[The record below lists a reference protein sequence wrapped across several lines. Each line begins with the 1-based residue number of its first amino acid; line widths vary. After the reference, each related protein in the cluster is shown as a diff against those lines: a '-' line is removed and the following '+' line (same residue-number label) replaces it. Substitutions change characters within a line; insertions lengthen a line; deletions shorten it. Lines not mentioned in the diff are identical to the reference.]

1 MSLCL
6 PDQALLVKLF
16 YQNDNSAIVALRKF
30 RTLKGLRKGP
40 LTTKNLRLMVTK
52 FEETGSLNVRSGRG
66 KKPVSAEAIEKVA
79 LPVEGDKSSNVL
91 ASTSV
96 RRVAE
101 ALDLPRSTVQK
112 IMRNILRYYPYKLQF
127 VQELLPHDF
136 ETRHLFSLQ
145 FLARLEVDP
154 EWPWNILWTDEAHF
168 HLDCSVNTHNC
179 RIWGTDNPHSTLRV
193 PLHSPK
199 VTVWC
204 GFSASFILG
213 PYFFEE
219 LGAGG
224 PVTCSITG
232 QRYASLVRNKIIP
245 DLQARQ
251 CLSRIIFMQDGAPPH
266 ITRCITDV
274 LKHHFTEERVI
285 SRQFRHLWPPRSPD
299 PNPCNFWLWG
309 HLKQLVSCDQPN
321 TLPDLK
327 DSISRH
333 VLNISQNTLRST
345 VWGEH
350 AIIRFQIVAEND
362 GHHVQHLLL

>member
-1 MSLCL
+1 MFLGGRY
-6 PDQALLVKLF
+6 F
-16 YQNDNSAIVALRKF
+16 LRGSEACGKEDVIAEG
-30 RTLKGLRKGP
+30 TP
-40 LTTKNLRLMVTK
+40 LDVDVEVVVSQT
-52 FEETGSLNVRSGRG
+52 EGSLNVRSGRG

-79 LPVEGDKSSNVL
+79 LQVEEDKSSNVL

-154 EWPWNILWTDEAHF
+154 EWPWNILWTDKAHF
-168 HLDCSVNTHNC
+168 HLDGSVNTHNC
-179 RIWGTDNPHSTLRV
+179 RIWETDNPHSTLRV

-199 VTVWC
+199 VTAWC

-232 QRYASLVRNKIIP
+232 QRYASLLRNKIIP

-251 CLSRIIFMQDGAPPH
+251 CFSRILFKQDGAPPH
-266 ITRCITDV
+266 ITRCVTDV
-274 LKHHFTEERVI
+274 FKHHFTEGRVI
-285 SRQFRHLWPPRSPD
+285 SRQFRHL
-299 PNPCNFWLWG
+299 
-309 HLKQLVSCDQPN
+309 
-321 TLPDLK
+321 
-327 DSISRH
+327 
-333 VLNISQNTLRST
+333 
-345 VWGEH
+345 
-350 AIIRFQIVAEND
+350 
-362 GHHVQHLLL
+362 

>member
-6 PDQALLVKLF
+6 PDRALLVKLF

-40 LTTKNLRLMVTK
+40 LTAKNLRLMVTK
-52 FEETGSLNVRSGRG
+52 FEETGTLNVRSGRG
-66 KKPVSAEAIEKVA
+66 KKPVYAEAIEKVA
-79 LPVEGDKSSNVL
+79 LQVEEDKSSNVL

-127 VQELLPHDF
+127 VQELFPHDF

-168 HLDCSVNTHNC
+168 HLD
-179 RIWGTDNPHSTLRV
+179 
-193 PLHSPK
+193 
-199 VTVWC
+199 
-204 GFSASFILG
+204 
-213 PYFFEE
+213 
-219 LGAGG
+219 GAEG

-232 QRYASLVRNKIIP
+232 QRYASLLRNKIIP
-245 DLQARQ
+245 HLQARQ

-266 ITRCITDV
+266 ITRCVTDV

-285 SRQFRHLWPPRSPD
+285 SRQFRHLWPPQSPD
-299 PNPCNFWLWG
+299 LNPCDFWLWG
-309 HLKQLVSCDQPN
+309 HLKQLASLGIVN
-321 TLPDLK
+321 
-327 DSISRH
+327 
-333 VLNISQNTLRST
+333 SQIFPINSKRRKRDT
-345 VWGEH
+345 
-350 AIIRFQIVAEND
+350 
-362 GHHVQHLLL
+362 

>member
-1 MSLCL
+1 
-6 PDQALLVKLF
+6 
-16 YQNDNSAIVALRKF
+16 
-30 RTLKGLRKGP
+30 
-40 LTTKNLRLMVTK
+40 MVTK
-52 FEETGSLNVRSGRG
+52 FEETRSLNVRSGRG
-66 KKPVSAEAIEKVA
+66 RKPVSTEATEKVA
-79 LPVEGDKSSNVL
+79 LQVEEDKSSNVL

-96 RRVAE
+96 RRVEE
-101 ALDLPRSTVQK
+101 ALDLPHSTVQK
-112 IMRNILRYYPYKLQF
+112 IMRNILRYHPYKLQF

-136 ETRHLFSLQ
+136 ETRHLFSLH

-168 HLDCSVNTHNC
+168 HLDGSVNTHNC
-179 RIWGTDNPHSTLRV
+179 RIWETYNPHYTLRV

-232 QRYASLVRNKIIP
+232 QRYASLLRNKIIP

-251 CLSRIIFMQDGAPPH
+251 CLSHIIFMQDGAPPH
-266 ITRCITDV
+266 ITRCVTDV

-285 SRQFRHLWPPRSPD
+285 SHQFRHLWPPRSSD
-299 PNPCNFWLWG
+299 LNPCDFWL
-309 HLKQLVSCDQPN
+309 
-321 TLPDLK
+321 
-327 DSISRH
+327 
-333 VLNISQNTLRST
+333 
-345 VWGEH
+345 
-350 AIIRFQIVAEND
+350 
-362 GHHVQHLLL
+362 